1 MNSPE
6 DQPSPAAL
14 DEAATWV
21 IRQDRGLTAEEQ
33 DRLSQWLAEN
43 PLHGQA
49 LARQRAHWNRLAP
62 LGRWLPEH
70 SAEPNPDL
78 LAPARPSR
86 RWLRPALALAAG
98 IALLLVWNPW
108 DRPAVPVPVITPA
121 EVVVR
126 EASGTRRTLEDGSV
140 VELNRGA
147 DLRVA
152 FRAGERRVE
161 LSRGEAHFTVVRD
174 PARPFV
180 VSAGGRE
187 VRAVGTAFNVRLDSG
202 AMEVLVTEGRV
213 RIGGGGET
221 RAVVPSSVTEPG
233 PAAVPLLEAG
243 QRAVVSLEG
252 AEAGPRIATLTPVE
266 IERVLAWQHRML
278 EFTAAPLQAVV
289 AEFNRT
295 NRLQIVIRDPGV
307 AAERLS
313 ASFRSDNVEGFVRLL
328 EVGFGIR
335 GERRG
340 EHEIVLRRA
349 R

>member
-6 DQPSPAAL
+6 DQPSSAVL
-14 DEAATWV
+14 DEAAAWV

-33 DRLSQWLAEN
+33 DRLSEWLAEN
-43 PLHGQA
+43 PRHGEA

-78 LAPARPSR
+78 LAPARPAR
-86 RWLRPALALAAG
+86 RWLRPTLALAAG
-98 IALLLVWNPW
+98 LAVLLVWSPW
-108 DRPAVPVPVITPA
+108 ERDVPLPSSVEPSA
-121 EVVVR
+121 VVVR

-147 DLRVA
+147 ELRVS
-152 FRAGERRVE
+152 FSAGVRRVE
-161 LSRGEAHFTVVRD
+161 LTRGEAHFTVVRD
-174 PARPFV
+174 RARPFIV
-180 VSAGGRE
+180 AAGGRE
-187 VRAVGTAFNVRLDSG
+187 VRAVGTAFNVRLESG

-213 RIGGGGET
+213 RIGGGAESP
-221 RAVVPSSVTEPG
+221 AVVPS
-233 PAAVPLLEAG
+233 PAAVAEAAEVPSLEAG
-243 QRAVVSLEG
+243 QRAVVSLDKG
-252 AEAGPRIATLTPVE
+252 ATGPKIATLTPVE

-295 NRLQIVIRDPGV
+295 NRLQLVIAEPAI

-340 EHEIVLRRA
+340 EREIVLRRA